1 MRRFLTLLITFLSLT
16 FVLSPAANAATIVV
30 ISEPTH
36 RLSDGVFFDDL
47 LAQKLAPSGE
57 LGSLIYYRGSGVKIW
72 QVDPATISEISA
84 MSNGYGVQDGAVAS
98 GQIIATQ
105 WLEQFKKVTK
115 FERVLSLP
123 YGNPSGYWI
132 DQISKDNSSYF
143 KAVSEITLG
152 SILGKATDGIT
163 PYSSEQQS
171 ISKTTVN
178 VFKYAQ
184 RQINL
189 LTSLVDQ
196 KDLVAEQLRL
206 MQLLNPDIE
215 AKKLSALVAD
225 FDQSITKMRS
235 KLQIKSTKFTVTSEN
250 EELPITIVNDFDSN
264 VKLKLSTRAINSKVE
279 VAPVEIIELAPK
291 SKQQVLL
298 PIQVLAPGDSKL
310 LAQLTNLDNKPVGY
324 PVYINLKLSVISPV
338 ATWITSG
345 AAVLLFIAILI
356 QSVRRV
362 RRRK

>member
-1 MRRFLTLLITFLSLT
+1 MRRFLTLLITFLLLT
-16 FVLSPAANAATIVV
+16 FFISPTANAATVVV

-47 LAQKLAPSGE
+47 LAQKLAPNGA
-57 LGSLIYYRGSGVKIW
+57 LGSLIYYRGSGVRIW
-72 QVDPATISEISA
+72 QVDPATISEIAA

-115 FERVLSLP
+115 FERVSSLP

-132 DQISKDNSSYF
+132 DQISKDNSTYF
-143 KAVSEITLG
+143 KAVSQITLDT
-152 SILGKATDGIT
+152 ILGKATDGIT
-163 PYSSEQQS
+163 PYNSGQQS
-171 ISKTTVN
+171 ISKRTVN

-189 LTSLVDQ
+189 LSSLVDQ

-215 AKKLSALVAD
+215 AKKLSELAAD
-225 FDQSITKMRS
+225 FDQLITKMRS

>member
-16 FVLSPAANAATIVV
+16 FVLSPAVNAATIVV

-123 YGNPSGYWI
+123 YGNPSEYWI
-132 DQISKDNSSYF
+132 DQISKDNSTYF
-143 KAVSEITLG
+143 KAVSQITLDT
-152 SILGKATDGIT
+152 ILGKATDGIT
-163 PYSSEQQS
+163 PYNSEQQS

-206 MQLLNPDIE
+206 IQLLNPDIE
-215 AKKLSALVAD
+215 AKKLSELAAD

-250 EELPITIVNDFDSN
+250 EELPITIVNNFDSN
-264 VKLKLSTRAINSKVE
+264 VKLKLSTRAINSKVK

-298 PIQVLAPGDSKL
+298 PIQVLAPGDSRL

>member
-16 FVLSPAANAATIVV
+16 FVLSPAVNAATIVV

-123 YGNPSGYWI
+123 YGNPSEYWI
-132 DQISKDNSSYF
+132 DQISKDNSTYF
-143 KAVSEITLG
+143 KAVSQITLDT
-152 SILGKATDGIT
+152 ILGKATDGIT
-163 PYSSEQQS
+163 PYNSEQQS

-178 VFKYAQ
+178 VFEYAQ

-189 LTSLVDQ
+189 LSSLVDQ

-215 AKKLSALVAD
+215 AKKLSELAAD

-298 PIQVLAPGDSKL
+298 PIQVLAPGDSRL

>member
-16 FVLSPAANAATIVV
+16 FVLSPAVNAATIVV

-123 YGNPSGYWI
+123 YGNPSEYWI

-143 KAVSEITLG
+143 KAVSQITLDT
-152 SILGKATDGIT
+152 ILGKATDGIT
-163 PYSSEQQS
+163 PYNSEQQS
-171 ISKTTVN
+171 ISKRTVN

-189 LTSLVDQ
+189 LSSLVDQ

-215 AKKLSALVAD
+215 AKKLSELAAD

-298 PIQVLAPGDSKL
+298 PIQVLAPGDSRL

>member
-16 FVLSPAANAATIVV
+16 FVLSPAVNAATIVV

-72 QVDPATISEISA
+72 QVDPATISEITA

-215 AKKLSALVAD
+215 AKKLSALAAD

-250 EELPITIVNDFDSN
+250 EELS
-264 VKLKLSTRAINSKVE
+264 
-279 VAPVEIIELAPK
+279 
-291 SKQQVLL
+291 
-298 PIQVLAPGDSKL
+298 
-310 LAQLTNLDNKPVGY
+310 
-324 PVYINLKLSVISPV
+324 
-338 ATWITSG
+338 
-345 AAVLLFIAILI
+345 LI
-356 QSVRRV
+356 HI
-362 RRRK
+362 

>member
-1 MRRFLTLLITFLSLT
+1 VRRFLTLLITFLTLT
-16 FVLSPAANAATIVV
+16 FFLSPTSNAATVVV

-47 LAQKLAPSGE
+47 LAQKLAPNGE
-57 LGSLIYYRGSGVKIW
+57 LGLLIYSRNSGVKLW
-72 QVDPATISEISA
+72 QIDPATISEIVE

-98 GQIIATQ
+98 GQIIAAQ
-105 WLEQFKKVTK
+105 WLTQFKKVTR
-115 FERVLSLP
+115 FEKVLSLP
-123 YGNPSGYWI
+123 YGNPSGYWV
-132 DQISKDNSSYF
+132 DEISKEYSSYL
-143 KAVSEITLG
+143 KAMSEMSLEA
-152 SILGKATDGIT
+152 ILDKTVDGVT
-163 PYSSEQQS
+163 PYNSVQQS
-171 ISKTTVN
+171 LSKPTIN
-178 VFKYAQ
+178 IFKYAQ

-189 LTSLVDQ
+189 LSSLVDQ
-196 KDLVAEQLRL
+196 RELLTEQLRL
-206 MQLLNPDIE
+206 MQLLNPKIE
-215 AKKLSALVAD
+215 DKKLSTLVKD

-235 KLQIKSTKFTVTSEN
+235 KLKIKSTKFTVTSEA
-250 EELPITIVNDFDSN
+250 EELPITIVNDFNSN
-264 VKLKLSTRAINSKVE
+264 IKLKLSTRAINSKVE
-279 VAPVEIIELAPK
+279 VAPVEIIELLPK

-298 PIQVLAPGDSKL
+298 PIQVLAPGDSRL
-310 LAQLTNLDNKPVGY
+310 LAQLTNLENKPVGY

>member
-1 MRRFLTLLITFLSLT
+1 MRRFLTLLITFLALT
-16 FVLSPAANAATIVV
+16 FFLSPTSNAATVVV

-47 LAQKLAPSGE
+47 LAQKLAPNGE
-57 LGSLIYYRGSGVKIW
+57 LGLLIYSRNSGVKLW
-72 QVDPATISEISA
+72 QIDPATISEIVA

-105 WLEQFKKVTK
+105 WLTQFKKVTR
-115 FERVLSLP
+115 FEKVLALP

-132 DQISKDNSSYF
+132 DEISKEYSSYLKAMSEMSLEAILD
-143 KAVSEITLG
+143 KAV
-152 SILGKATDGIT
+152 DGVT
-163 PYSSEQQS
+163 PYNSVQQS
-171 ISKTTVN
+171 LSKPTVN
-178 VFKYAQ
+178 IFKYAQ

-189 LTSLVDQ
+189 LSSLVDQ
-196 KDLVAEQLRL
+196 KELLTEQLRL
-206 MQLLNPDIE
+206 MQLLNPNIE
-215 AKKLSALVAD
+215 DKKLSTLVKD

-235 KLQIKSTKFTVTSEN
+235 KLKIKSTKFTVTSEA
-250 EELPITIVNDFDSN
+250 EELPITIVNDFNSN
-264 VKLKLSTRAINSKVE
+264 IKLKLSTRAMNSKVE
-279 VAPVEIIELAPK
+279 VAPVEIIELLPK

-298 PIQVLAPGDSKL
+298 PIQVLAPGDSRL
-310 LAQLTNLDNKPVGY
+310 LTQLTNLENKPVGY